1 MSTLKVDNLLL
12 QDNTKGTGRILE
24 TVGGVCNGQSIT
36 TLSGTYSLENVTA
49 VQALT
54 TTHTDVAGS
63 TISYTPPEG
72 TKSVSYE
79 CTFVLARTSTDANP
93 LGHFSFF
100 IDSDEVVYARTNLGS
115 YGHYGAILAFKWI
128 IDCNASAADANV
140 GSLTSWTTA
149 KTLKMTVREYGS
161 SNEGQIHQI
170 YYWDGVS
177 NSPQFHPPVLTIT
190 AIG

>member
-12 QDNTKGTGRILE
+12 QNNNTGTGRILE

-36 TLSGTYSLENVTA
+36 TISGTYSLENVTA
-49 VQALT
+49 VQTLT

-79 CTFVLARTSTDANP
+79 CTLVLARTSTDANP

-100 IDSDEVVYARTNLGS
+100 IDSDEVVYARTNFGS
-115 YGHYGAILAFKWI
+115 YGHYGGILAFKWI
-128 IDCNASAADANV
+128 IDCDAIAADANV
-140 GSLTSWTTA
+140 GSFTSWTTP

-161 SNEGQIHQI
+161 SNEGVIHQI
-170 YYWDGVS
+170 YYWNGAGS
-177 NSPQFHPPVLTIT
+177 AQFHPPVLTIT